1 MQTLD
6 SISQKVEDAY
16 VKREALLKMPISVLP
31 EKELADQFVDYFEKT
46 GKSKSLFEKAKRYF
60 PDGVQHHN
68 TYVSPYPLFIKEG
81 RGSKVFDVEGNAY
94 LDFTMG
100 AGAQL
105 FGYASEH
112 YDQVWQTLATD
123 RFPLFHH
130 QEELELAEKV
140 NAFMPSVESIK
151 FFQSGTEAVKAAIRL
166 ARASQKRDLVVKIS
180 GSYHGWM
187 SPTIREIRQP
197 GVGDLYMSGVPKV
210 EANLCLTVPAND
222 LSALQKTIRKRSRK
236 IAAVIVELP
245 GPESGRIPIYPDFV
259 HEIQRLCRKH
269 QILFILDEVVTGFR
283 LARGGSQAVYNLQ
296 PDLTILG
303 KVIGGG
309 TSLSAV
315 GGHRD
320 LIQYFSRDVT
330 RTVRGRAIFVG
341 GTMAA
346 NRVSTMMGLAT
357 LQAIEK
363 NDPYSTLDQK
373 AQKMVDRLNSLF
385 DSAGFPFFA
394 YHFGSIVQIELV
406 AWPTKFSW
414 PRILDF
420 QKRLSATHQHQ
431 LFLQSQGV
439 LSLSGTRFFLSTAHT
454 DEDLNHLVNAYQKL
468 LELIPTK

>member
-1 MQTLD
+1 MRTLN
-6 SISQKVEDAY
+6 SINQNVEDAY
-16 VKREALLKMPISVLP
+16 VKREALLKMPILVLP
-31 EKELADQFVDYFEKT
+31 EQKLANQYVGYFERT
-46 GKSKSLFEKAKRYF
+46 GESKSLFEKAKRYF
-60 PDGVQHHN
+60 PDGIQHHN
-68 TYVSPYPLFIKEG
+68 TYVSPYPIFIKG
-81 RGSKVFDVEGNAY
+81 GCVSKVFDVEGNTY

-112 YDQVWQTLATD
+112 YEQVWQTLATD
-123 RFPLFHH
+123 RFSLFHH
-130 QEELELAEKV
+130 PEELELAEKV
-140 NAFMPSVESIK
+140 NAFMPLVESIK

-166 ARASQKRDLVVKIS
+166 ARAYQKRDLVVKIS

-187 SPTIREIRQP
+187 SPTIRDIRQP
-197 GVGDLYMSGVPKV
+197 GVGDLYMSGVPKA

-269 QILFILDEVVTGFR
+269 KILFILDEVVTGFR
-283 LARGGSQAVYNLQ
+283 LAKGGAQAVYDLQ

-303 KVIGGG
+303 KVLGGG

-315 GGHRD
+315 GGPRD
-320 LIQYFSRDVT
+320 FIQYFSRNVT
-330 RTVRGRAIFVG
+330 QTIRGRAVFVG

-357 LQAIEK
+357 LQAIEE
-363 NDPYSTLDQK
+363 NDPYNTLDQK

-406 AWPTKFSW
+406 AWPSKFSW
-414 PRILDF
+414 SRIFDF
-420 QKRLSATHQHQ
+420 QKRLSSVHQYQ
-431 LFLQSQGV
+431 LFLQSQGI

-454 DEDLNHLVNAYQKL
+454 DEDLNHLINAYRKL